1 MRRFI
6 SIVLIFL
13 VSCSAN
19 HSGKND
25 NFIARVHKKNL
36 SRSELSD
43 LIKPGTN
50 AKDSISISRKY
61 IDNWILQQLIL
72 EKAEANLPA
81 GQKDFTKQLEN
92 YRNSLII
99 YEYETNLIK
108 QNLDTVVT
116 DQEIDNYYEKNKQNF
131 ELKDNIIK
139 VNFVIIQRDKSVTFP
154 VKTYLNSFDPDDKDR
169 LAEYCKKSAVNY
181 YLEDQ
186 WMLFNELLN
195 VIPIDT
201 YNEKMF
207 LENNRYIELQDSS
220 YKYFVRFFD
229 FKIKESTSPLSFEK
243 ENIRNII
250 INKRKLEIIERMH
263 RKIFDDAVKN
273 DDFEIYQK

>member
-1 MRRFI
+1 
-6 SIVLIFL
+6 
-13 VSCSAN
+13 
-19 HSGKND
+19 
-25 NFIARVHKKNL
+25 VHKKNL
-36 SRSELSD
+36 SISELSD

-72 EKAEANLPA
+72 EKAETNLPA

-99 YEYETNLIK
+99 YQYETSLIK
-108 QNLDTVVT
+108 QNLDTVIT

-131 ELKDNIIK
+131 ELKNNIIK
-139 VNFVIIQRDKSVTFP
+139 VNFVIIQRNNSVTFP

-195 VIPIDT
+195 VIPINT

-250 INKRKLEIIERMH
+250 INKRKLEIIEKMH
-263 RKIFDDAVKN
+263 HKIFDDAIKN
-273 DDFEIYQK
+273 GDFKIYQK